1 MPPKKVIMSQA
12 LELPEADRLE
22 LAEALYESL
31 EGPAD
36 GDAAIAWEAEI
47 ARRITDLDA
56 GNAKTVSWDMARKRI
71 VRNDSGEGIAG

>member
-71 VRNDSGEGIAG
+71 VGNDSGEGIAG